1 MMFAVIVGAKRF
13 GEQYLAD
20 AATACKQCSRV
31 SCDATLANR
40 ELRNQDRKPQLID
53 FQRKSSKFPQH
64 SSRSI
69 CLEAELSQLSSGMI
83 AFLVSTDP
91 ECNTQHKNGSPFRVG
106 DHGQQR
112 RG

>member
-1 MMFAVIVGAKRF
+1 MVFAVIMGAKRF

-31 SCDATLANR
+31 SCANR
-40 ELRNQDRKPQLID
+40 EPRNQYRKPQLID
-53 FQRKSSKFPQH
+53 FQRKSSKLLQH
-64 SSRSI
+64 LSYSI